1 MLGSFSPVLQLPQGA
16 VYAIVP
22 LSGAYMALH
31 LAVRLRTLVDR
42 RRPETAEAAG
52 TGPPC

>member
-1 MLGSFSPVLQLPQGA
+1 VLQLPQGA

-31 LAVRLRTLVDR
+31 LAVRLWTLLGR
-42 RRPETAEAAG
+42 RGPEAAG
-52 TGPPC
+52 AAGAGLPC